1 MYILE
6 SLVGGLEHFIFFHIL
21 GMSSSQLTNIFFR
34 GVGQPRTRY
43 LLMMFFIWGFSKI
56 GVPLYRWMV
65 EQKKNHDVRHMI
77 WWFNNTFTSNEHFSS
92 RETEL
97 ALRLCGGT
105 WCAVPWELAEY
116 GPPGC
121 HLHRAPCG
129 SRTQPTSNVTAAMC
143 HSCTAIPTA

>member
-34 GVGQPRTRY
+34 GIGQPRTRY

-65 EQKKNHDVRHMI
+65 CKGKSICKWMITRGTPITKNIKTVIYLPITVYIYIYLIIRNFD
-77 WWFNNTFTSNEHFSS
+77 
-92 RETEL
+92 
-97 ALRLCGGT
+97 LCKS
-105 WCAVPWELAEY
+105 LF
-116 GPPGC
+116 
-121 HLHRAPCG
+121 LI
-129 SRTQPTSNVTAAMC
+129 QQ
-143 HSCTAIPTA
+143 IPKISP